1 MLAKKTALKLIKEYK
16 TIDNLYEKLE
26 KGEAD
31 IKGALK
37 EKLENNKDS
46 AFMSREL
53 GTILVDCSFRC

>member
-1 MLAKKTALKLIKEYK
+1 M
-16 TIDNLYEKLE
+16 E

-53 GTILVDCSFRC
+53 GTILVDAPLGVNVED